1 MLCLMV
7 ICLPRTPRI
16 RFSETEDEAASS
28 WESAVDM
35 VDARIPARIRPASTA
50 QTMPFWLSRLAMR
63 TMMVSES
70 EPARLSSAPALVMA
84 RPTMP
89 MNTATN
95 SETMTQEVATRRD
108 SLSFFSSSMA
118 MKRSRMCGMPK

>member
-1 MLCLMV
+1 MLCLTV

-50 QTMPFWLSRLAMR
+50 QTMPFWLSRSAMR